1 MAAISSISN
10 GEAMSS
16 VRTKL
21 NSVITEINILYS
33 VDWTD
38 YSATSTIV
46 GWSSFT
52 TKTIRYRII
61 GKQLFC
67 CYYLAGTSNSTASS
81 FTLPNNCVNIA
92 EVNAY
97 HRYYN
102 NGAAGTTLPVSSI
115 SSASN
120 VVNLYTTFAAGGWTN
135 LGTKIIIGEIFYEIA

>member
-1 MAAISSISN
+1 MAAIASISN
-10 GEAMSS
+10 GEGMSS

-21 NSVITEINILYS
+21 NSVITEINLLDPT
-33 VDWTD
+33 DWVD
-38 YSATSTIV
+38 YSATSTVV

-52 TKTIRYRII
+52 TKLIRYRII

-67 CYYLAGTSNSTASS
+67 CYYLFGTSNSTASS
-81 FTLPNNCVNIA
+81 FTLPNNCVNIS

-102 NGAAGTTLPVSSI
+102 NGAAGTTLPTSII

-135 LGTKIIIGEIFYEIA
+135 VGTKIIIGELFYEIA